1 MSSVVSCM
9 MGLQMVFLN
18 SCYAAIS
25 RNWAEGIDTYI
36 ILYIKDKMTIEYLTN
51 FQRISQVANNGSF
64 R

>member
-1 MSSVVSCM
+1 M

-64 R
+64 